1 MHKVLEGHTVKRFD
15 GELGHLHYLILEM
28 GGLVLDQVRTSLHA
42 LVDEDTGAA
51 RQVLEREMRVTEL
64 GLRVDEEL
72 VKVIAKR
79 GPVARDL
86 RAVVSFSKAVS
97 DLERIDENAQ
107 RIAQAALSMYESG
120 SNVPSSALLR
130 DVTIMGALGVEKL
143 EAGLALLDT
152 LDSDAA
158 ENLLVKKRELDQE
171 FQSCLRRLST
181 FILEDARLVGHSIMI
196 TLVLRSLERIGDH
209 AQNLAEYVIYLMRGE
224 DVRQRE
230 RVSEEEQVI
239 GGQ

>member
-143 EAGLALLDT
+143 EEGLDVLDT
-152 LDSDAA
+152 LPVEGPFHPESLHPVTDVPGDPGTG
-158 ENLLVKKRELDQE
+158 ELQGDFGTRCDVINKNE
-171 FQSCLRRLST
+171 F
-181 FILEDARLVGHSIMI
+181 VP
-196 TLVLRSLERIGDH
+196 
-209 AQNLAEYVIYLMRGE
+209 
-224 DVRQRE
+224 
-230 RVSEEEQVI
+230 
-239 GGQ
+239 

>member
-1 MHKVLEGHTVKRFD
+1 MHKILEGHTVKRFD
-15 GELGHLHYLILEM
+15 GELGNLHLLILEM
-28 GGLVLDQVRTSLHA
+28 GGLVLDQVRTALHA
-42 LVDEDTGAA
+42 LVDEDIEEA
-51 RQVLEREMRVTEL
+51 RLVLERELKVTDL

-72 VKVIAKR
+72 VKIIAKR

-86 RAVVSFSKAVS
+86 RATISFSKVVS

-130 DVTIMGALGVEKL
+130 DVTTMGAMGVGKL
-143 EAGLALLDT
+143 ETALALLDT

-158 ENLLVKKRELDQE
+158 EHMLVKKRELDQE

-209 AQNLAEYVIYLMRGE
+209 AQNLAEYVIYMLRGE

-230 RVSEEEQVI
+230 RVSEEEPAV